1 MKKSLKNLRTGLFS
15 TFILALALTSCKDKN
30 DSPAPAG
37 TALFVDKSW
46 KLESMISNPVAD
58 WNEDGVPD
66 DDLVDLLDAC
76 DLDDALIFKKSGK
89 IASNYGTKKCDPTEP
104 AEDEDGSW
112 TYDAAAKILN
122 IDQDGL
128 QAWAVLENTGSTLK
142 LRYVVPGVSPELSLT
157 MTLKAK

>member
-1 MKKSLKNLRTGLFS
+1 MKKSLKKLRTSLFS
-15 TFILALALTSCKDKN
+15 TFVLALALSGCKDKK

-37 TALFVDKSW
+37 SAIFVDKSW

-66 DDLVDLLDAC
+66 ADLVDLLEAC

-89 IASNYGTKKCDPTEP
+89 IVSNYGTNKCDPTEP
-104 AEDEDGSW
+104 AEAEDGSW
-112 TYDAAAKILN
+112 TYDAASKILN

-128 QAWAVLENTGSTLK
+128 QAWTVLENNGNTLK

-157 MTLKAK
+157 MTLKAR